1 MKQIILSVNENK
13 FNTFIDFVKT
23 LNYVKIIEP
32 EEVAL
37 EELQH
42 SLTQVKLM
50 QIGKLPKK
58 TADEFLNEFSS

>member
-42 SLTQVKLM
+42 SLAQVKLM